1 MDSSS
6 DKRDPEAVER
16 LVAEARALERAARF
30 GLARD
35 RYQQGLEALSPDEA
49 PTWASS
55 LLRWIGRTYEV
66 EGDHDA
72 AFDCLEAALAVAR
85 AHESG
90 PDLAHALNCRGIL
103 YFRRGDLERAEE
115 LYRQAREM
123 AAGCGEEKLVA
134 MVDQNLGNV
143 ANVHGDHRL
152 ALLRYRNSLRRY
164 RTLGLEEYVPPLL
177 TNIGRVHTDLSDLD
191 EAERIF
197 RSAERICKSSGDV
210 SHHLLTKVNLTRLLI
225 TRGDWREAYATCREA
240 EELASRTDDQR
251 WLGEICK
258 HRGVILRE
266 LGRDGAAESSFSDA
280 LAESERLGDPLLEAE
295 VRSEMARLY
304 RSQHRNR
311 EMLECLNRAHRA
323 FERLRARKDLADVH
337 RRIEALERSFE
348 GIVREWGNSI
358 ESADR
363 YTQGHCERVADRAC
377 ELARRAGFS
386 PRELT
391 WFRMG
396 ALLHDVGKVAVPS
409 EILTKTGPLE
419 PSEWKVMREHPA
431 RGVELLAD
439 VDFPWDIRPMILHH
453 HERWDGNGYPH
464 GLAGH
469 AIPLAA
475 RILAVADVFD
485 ALTTTRSYRRAF
497 APRAALEI
505 MEADVGRAFDPELF
519 ALFREVLADT
529 WSQGAPAPWFPAG
542 YGLGRLAGDPMTRR
556 PPVYAVA

>member
-1 MDSSS
+1 MDTSTDTTGAGAGTDPGARTVAQLDAETGAAS
-6 DKRDPEAVER
+6 DAGAVEK
-16 LVAEARALERAARF
+16 LVEEGRALERAARY
-30 GLARD
+30 GRARD
-35 RYQQGLEALSPDEA
+35 RYERALEALSHEEA
-49 PTWASS
+49 PLWASS
-55 LLRWIGRTYEV
+55 LLRWIGRTYEA
-66 EGDHDA
+66 EGDHEA
-72 AFDCLEAALAVAR
+72 AYDCLEAALAVAE
-85 AHESG
+85 AHDSG
-90 PDLAHALNCRGIL
+90 ADRAHALNCRGIL

-191 EAERIF
+191 EAESIF
-197 RSAERICKSSGDV
+197 RSAIRICQTSGDV
-210 SHHLLTKVNLTRLLI
+210 SHHVLIKVNLTRLLL
-225 TRGDWREAYATCREA
+225 TRGDWQEAHATCWEA

-266 LGRDGAAESSFSDA
+266 LGRPAAAEASFDEA
-280 LAESERLGDPLLEAE
+280 IAQAERLADPLLEAE
-295 VRSEMARLY
+295 VRSEMARLF

-323 FERLRARKDLADVH
+323 FEGLRARRDLADVH
-337 RRIEALERSFE
+337 RRIEALERTFE

-358 ESADR
+358 ESTDQ
-363 YTQGHCERVADRAC
+363 YTQGHCQRVADHAC

-396 ALLHDVGKVAVPS
+396 ALLHDVGKVAVPP
-409 EILTKTGPLE
+409 EILTKSGPLE
-419 PSEWKVMREHPA
+419 PSEWKVMQEHPA

-475 RILAVADVFD
+475 RILSVADVFD

-497 APRAALEI
+497 SPRAALEI
-505 MEADVGRAFDPELF
+505 MEADVGRAFDPEIF
-519 ALFREVLADT
+519 ALFREVL
-529 WSQGAPAPWFPAG
+529 
-542 YGLGRLAGDPMTRR
+542 L
-556 PPVYAVA
+556 